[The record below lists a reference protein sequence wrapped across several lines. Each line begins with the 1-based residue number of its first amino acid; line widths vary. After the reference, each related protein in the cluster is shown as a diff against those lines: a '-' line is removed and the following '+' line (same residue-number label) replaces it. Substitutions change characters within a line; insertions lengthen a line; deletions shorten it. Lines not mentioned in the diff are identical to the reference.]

1 MWVWGGL
8 ILSYPQTVAER
19 KFLFVHHLPPP
30 RSWREGG
37 REVPAVIFLLTGAR
51 HEGDCCPS
59 WGLLVPIGKQ
69 LCPPW
74 TSTPFA
80 RFPPCLVLLDRPDMP
95 EPHSFR
101 RSS

>member
-8 ILSYPQTVAER
+8 TLSYPQTVAER
-19 KFLFVHHLPPP
+19 KFLSLFTISHPLEAGG
-30 RSWREGG
+30 REGG

-80 RFPPCLVLLDRPDMP
+80 RFSPCLVLLDRPDMP
-95 EPHSFR
+95 EPHAF
-101 RSS
+101 

>member
-8 ILSYPQTVAER
+8 TLSYPQTVAER
-19 KFLFVHHLPPP
+19 KFL
-30 RSWREGG
+30 SWGGGGGGGREGG

-51 HEGDCCPS
+51 HEGGCCPS

-80 RFPPCLVLLDRPDMP
+80 RFPPCLVLLNRPDMP
-95 EPHSFR
+95 EPHPF
-101 RSS
+101 